1 MPGQV
6 CQAFFDHK
14 RDESYDE
21 EEYYALLLIAKPRMN
36 ASMVNRMTT
45 TKQSGIHLEDLS
57 AKKSPALFI
66 TILYFLA

>member
-1 MPGQV
+1 LITAG
-6 CQAFFDHK
+6 
-14 RDESYDE
+14 ESYDE

-36 ASMVNRMTT
+36 TSMVNRMTT
-45 TKQSGIHLEDLS
+45 TKQSGIHLEDRS